1 MTVVIFAVSFT
12 FLLIIG
18 RSYTVKR
25 EINPEITAGDIDISF
40 DREDIVALE
49 GFNINDGIISI
60 GFRSL
65 NPGKVYVSVSGIND
79 ISLYVHPIGIITEN
93 TYYGGCSCS
102 EIIPLMFLL
111 FGVITIIYLIGKYR
125 ADNAESVYQYKN
137 AVTVGILVFSVFFVI
152 NQIIALFSDS
162 GFANQAKTLLE
173 MPQIFL
179 MYTFPVILIISV
191 LIIISNIILI
201 RKEGMNT
208 RNMLGFFL
216 GVSVCVMVF
225 FPYVLG
231 EYLQRSTLIDV
242 HNENGAALYIELF
255 VEGIVS
261 VFTAYFVCVLTG
273 TVYMASKAARL
284 VPDFDRDYILIL
296 GCKVGRNGKV
306 TKLLGSRAEKAA
318 QFARMQKEKT
328 GKNIVFVPSG
338 GKGSDELVS
347 EAKAISDYLI
357 GSGFNESEILQED
370 KSVSTEENFRLSM
383 EKIRSV
389 SDKEN
394 PGIAFSTSN
403 YHVFRAGMI
412 AFEQGIDAQGI
423 GAPTKRYF
431 WINASI
437 REFVAT
443 VFSEKKRHIVMLLT
457 LTLIILYIV
466 LIVYFNNNF

>member
-1 MTVVIFAVSFT
+1 MRTYGYG
-12 FLLIIG
+12 L
-18 RSYTVKR
+18 Y
-25 EINPEITAGDIDISF
+25 
-40 DREDIVALE
+40 
-49 GFNINDGIISI
+49 GI
-60 GFRSL
+60 
-65 NPGKVYVSVSGIND
+65 
-79 ISLYVHPIGIITEN
+79 
-93 TYYGGCSCS
+93 
-102 EIIPLMFLL
+102 
-111 FGVITIIYLIGKYR
+111 
-125 ADNAESVYQYKN
+125 
-137 AVTVGILVFSVFFVI
+137 
-152 NQIIALFSDS
+152 
-162 GFANQAKTLLE
+162 
-173 MPQIFL
+173 
-179 MYTFPVILIISV
+179 
-191 LIIISNIILI
+191 
-201 RKEGMNT
+201 
-208 RNMLGFFL
+208 
-216 GVSVCVMVF
+216 
-225 FPYVLG
+225 
-231 EYLQRSTLIDV
+231 
-242 HNENGAALYIELF
+242 
-255 VEGIVS
+255 
-261 VFTAYFVCVLTG
+261 
-273 TVYMASKAARL
+273 
-284 VPDFDRDYILIL
+284 
-296 GCKVGRNGKV
+296 KV

-328 GKNIVFVPSG
+328 GKDIVFVPSG
-338 GKGSDELVS
+338 GKGSDEPVS

-357 GSGFNESEILQED
+357 GSGFKESEILPED

>member
-1 MTVVIFAVSFT
+1 MTVVIFVVSFT

-65 NPGKVYVSVSGIND
+65 NPGKVYVSVSGINE
-79 ISLYVHPIGIITEN
+79 ISLFVHPIGIITEN

-137 AVTVGILVFSVFFVI
+137 AVTIGILVFSVFFVI
-152 NQIIALFSDS
+152 NQIIALFGDS
-162 GFANQAKTLLE
+162 GFADQAKTLLE

-208 RNMLGFFL
+208 RNMLGLFL

-255 VEGIVS
+255 VEGIAS

-443 VFSEKKRHIVMLLT
+443 VFSEKSG
-457 LTLIILYIV
+457 IL
-466 LIVYFNNNF
+466 